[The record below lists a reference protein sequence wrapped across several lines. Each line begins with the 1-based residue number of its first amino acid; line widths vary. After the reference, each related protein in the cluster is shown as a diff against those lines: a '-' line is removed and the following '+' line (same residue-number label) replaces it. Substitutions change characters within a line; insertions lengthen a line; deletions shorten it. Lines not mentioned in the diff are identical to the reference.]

1 MGVADAPV
9 REAGWRVTAASA
21 AANAILSASG
31 VSKSF
36 GGLKAVQNFALAI
49 PEGGLHGLIGPN
61 GAGKT
66 TVFNL
71 LTGVYKPD
79 TGTVRLGGQEIQ
91 GLRPFRI
98 AEAGMARTFQN
109 IRLFGELSVLENVKL
124 ASHVRV
130 RHSMFGA
137 VLRSPLHVGEER
149 AITQRSMELL
159 KVFALEGRAE
169 EQARNLPYGDQRKLE
184 IARALATNPKVLLLD
199 EPAAGMNTREKAD
212 LRGLIRQVR
221 EQFKVTIL
229 LIEHDMGLVMDVCER
244 ITVLDYGVVIAEGTP
259 AEVQVNPKVIQ
270 AYLGSTEEEAAEE
283 ARKEREHA
291 GVVHTPRSAGPVTE
305 AMSPRKTAEQQGRGE

>member
-1 MGVADAPV
+1 VNDPHANNNISDPILRA
-9 REAGWRVTAASA
+9 AG
-21 AANAILSASG
+21 I
-31 VSKSF
+31 SKSF
-36 GGLKAVQNFALAI
+36 GGLKAVQNFGLAL
-49 PEGGLHGLIGPN
+49 PKGGLHGLIGPN

-79 TGTVRLGGQEIQ
+79 AGTIELAGRPIQ

-124 ASHVRV
+124 ASHVRM
-130 RHSMFGA
+130 RHSMLGA
-137 VLRSPLHVGEER
+137 VLRSPLHTGEER
-149 AITQRSMELL
+149 AITEKSMALL
-159 KVFALEGRAE
+159 EVFGLAHRAE

-184 IARALATNPKVLLLD
+184 IARALATNPQVLLLD
-199 EPAAGMNTREKAD
+199 EPAAGMNTTEKVE
-212 LRGLIRQVR
+212 LRGLIRKVR
-221 EQFKVTIL
+221 EQFAVTIL

-259 AEVQVNPKVIQ
+259 AEVQINPRVIQ
-270 AYLGSTEEEAAEE
+270 AYLGSTEEEAAAEVK
-283 ARKEREHA
+283 REREHA
-291 GVVHTPRSAGPVTE
+291 GVPHAPQSAGPVQQ
-305 AMSPRKTAEQQGRGE
+305 AISPTRTAEQRGRGE